1 MEYKLIE
8 PILPIYDY
16 YTTLEKI
23 FAARGIAPEDIHHY
37 LNTTLDDILPPE
49 SIKNIKEGATMLIKH
64 IAAQDKIM
72 VQADADC
79 DGFTSASLLIN
90 YINALFPWFAQNC
103 IYYRVHNNKHHGII
117 LNTVPEDVKLVIA
130 PDASSNEIS
139 IHEALYNRGIDVLV
153 IDHHESNKVSPHACI
168 INNQLCDY
176 PTKSLSGAGM
186 VWKFCCYIDKL
197 LDKNVAYDF
206 IDLAALG
213 ILGDMMSLRD
223 YETVEIVR
231 QGFAQVRNPFF
242 SEMAKV
248 QSYSINKNGG
258 LNPYTVAFYIVPQIN
273 GAIRVGTPEEKLLL
287 FESMLDFKA
296 YELIP
301 STKRGYKGQFETRVE
316 QACRTCTNTKRH
328 QTSFVDENQAMIEKI
343 IQEKHLTDNKI
354 IAVKLDENHQINRN
368 LTGLMANRLM
378 GKYQHPILL
387 LTKVTHE
394 DGSITWEGSGR
405 GYTTADFSDLKAFLN
420 DSGLVEYAQGHAQA
434 FGVSIKDENFDKLIA
449 YSNEVLKDY
458 NFKPAYIV
466 DFIWHNGEMSATD
479 VLNIGALSNVWGQ
492 DMPQP
497 KVALKLIIPARD
509 IELMSRDKNPTLKF
523 KLSNGTSMIKFKSSE
538 EEYENLTSSESVI
551 IEAVG
556 TCAVNEFGGNISP
569 QILIEEYEI
578 VGKLESYF

>member
-1 MEYKLIE
+1 
-8 PILPIYDY
+8 
-16 YTTLEKI
+16 
-23 FAARGIAPEDIHHY
+23 
-37 LNTTLDDILPPE
+37 
-49 SIKNIKEGATMLIKH
+49 
-64 IAAQDKIM
+64 
-72 VQADADC
+72 
-79 DGFTSASLLIN
+79 
-90 YINALFPWFAQNC
+90 
-103 IYYRVHNNKHHGII
+103 
-117 LNTVPEDVKLVIA
+117 
-130 PDASSNEIS
+130 
-139 IHEALYNRGIDVLV
+139 
-153 IDHHESNKVSPHACI
+153 
-168 INNQLCDY
+168 
-176 PTKSLSGAGM
+176 
-186 VWKFCCYIDKL
+186 
-197 LDKNVAYDF
+197 
-206 IDLAALG
+206 
-213 ILGDMMSLRD
+213 
-223 YETVEIVR
+223 
-231 QGFAQVRNPFF
+231 
-242 SEMAKV
+242 
-248 QSYSINKNGG
+248 
-258 LNPYTVAFYIVPQIN
+258 
-273 GAIRVGTPEEKLLL
+273 
-287 FESMLDFKA
+287 
-296 YELIP
+296 
-301 STKRGYKGQFETRVE
+301 
-316 QACRTCTNTKRH
+316 
-328 QTSFVDENQAMIEKI
+328 MIEKI

-497 KVALKLIIPARD
+497 KVALKLLIPARD

>member
-1 MEYKLIE
+1 M
-8 PILPIYDY
+8 
-16 YTTLEKI
+16 
-23 FAARGIAPEDIHHY
+23 
-37 LNTTLDDILPPE
+37 
-49 SIKNIKEGATMLIKH
+49 
-64 IAAQDKIM
+64 
-72 VQADADC
+72 
-79 DGFTSASLLIN
+79 
-90 YINALFPWFAQNC
+90 
-103 IYYRVHNNKHHGII
+103 
-117 LNTVPEDVKLVIA
+117 
-130 PDASSNEIS
+130 
-139 IHEALYNRGIDVLV
+139 
-153 IDHHESNKVSPHACI
+153 
-168 INNQLCDY
+168 CDY

-186 VWKFCCYIDKL
+186 VWKFCCYLDEL
-197 LDKNVAYDF
+197 LEKNVAYDF

-231 QGFAQVRNPFF
+231 RGFNSVRYPFF
-242 SEMAKV
+242 KEMSKV
-248 QSYSINKNGG
+248 QSYSITRHGG

-273 GAIRVGTPEEKLLL
+273 GAIRVGSPEEKLLL

-301 STKRGYKGQFETRVE
+301 STKRGAKGTFETRVE
-316 QACRTCTNTKRH
+316 QACRMCTNTKRH
-328 QTSFVDENQAMIEKI
+328 QTNFVDDNQAMIEDI

-378 GKYQHPILL
+378 GEYQHPILL

-405 GYTTADFSDLKAFLN
+405 GYVTSDFSDLKAFLN
-420 DSGLVEYAQGHAQA
+420 DSGLVEMAQGHPNA
-434 FGVSIKDENFDKLIA
+434 FGVAIRDDKFEELIK
-449 YSNEVLKDY
+449 YSNEALAQY
-458 NFKPAYIV
+458 NFKPAHIV
-466 DFIWHNGEMSATD
+466 DFIWHNGEMRSQD
-479 VLNIGALSNVWGQ
+479 VLSIAALKSIWGQ
-492 DMPQP
+492 DMPEP
-497 KVALKLIIPARD
+497 KIACKVSIKTSD

-538 EEYENLTSSESVI
+538 EEYEQLVSNSESVI

-556 TCAVNEFGGNISP
+556 TCAINEYGGNISP